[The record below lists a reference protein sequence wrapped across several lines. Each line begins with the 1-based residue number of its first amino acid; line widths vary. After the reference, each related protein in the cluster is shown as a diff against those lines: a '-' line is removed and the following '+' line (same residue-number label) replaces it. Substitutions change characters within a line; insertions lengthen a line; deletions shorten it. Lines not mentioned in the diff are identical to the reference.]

1 VSRAG
6 RVAGPAPASAGARAP
21 LPRAETAPNTPAAIA
36 TIPLAT
42 NVADALQVS
51 ATQPTIGPP
60 IAELPRKIVVY
71 SAITR
76 PRMSA
81 RVNRCSV
88 ELAVIANSI
97 ET

>member
-1 VSRAG
+1 
-6 RVAGPAPASAGARAP
+6 VAGAP
-21 LPRAETAPNTPAAIA
+21 
-36 TIPLAT
+36 
-42 NVADALQVS
+42 QVS

-76 PRMSA
+76 PRISA
-81 RVNRCSV
+81 RVNCCSV